1 MRRFPRRIRKYAGK
15 TRPVVSRPNEVACV
29 TGKSIQRGRVRNRE
43 NDIMTKKADDKQS
56 KLDSLRIDLAEIGD
70 EIWND
75 HQAANLD
82 DSNPSSASSQHG
94 AGATQHD
101 AHGDAVTSAQ
111 RPVRASKFRSREEIF
126 EHRMA
131 VMAHRRAQLDAHRNR
146 QARKWFAF
154 SSALIV
160 IGASGLGA
168 FYYRTADDWKFLS
181 SYSLDAPA
189 LQSVQTASAAGDG
202 GGSGGSSSSHFQ
214 NAEALALASSADLQ
228 QPVEEVVDMTAVEVP
243 RLPQV
248 EIEKAAEPVREPV
261 APSQPQEQAVP
272 PKQVVAELEPAPARP
287 APNFVKPTT
296 KRLVRIA
303 PTAMPAAPTTVYNL
317 NRSQSEATSRAATSE
332 LITVPVEAAKEEATQ
347 KIASLSPQVTTPQ
360 SATSSAGAIEIRS
373 DADDAAIESALSV
386 PPKSMQLGSSDLTE
400 DKTAKGMLSPLR
412 SQNGKAVSILL
423 ERGDK
428 LLLLGDIV
436 SARQLYQHAF
446 QQGDQFA
453 AARIGS
459 TYDPRIF
466 TQLGVQGLRPD
477 SKLAL
482 DWYNKAVDAGDESA
496 KQTARSLSRQINQP

>member
-1 MRRFPRRIRKYAGK
+1 M
-15 TRPVVSRPNEVACV
+15 
-29 TGKSIQRGRVRNRE
+29 
-43 NDIMTKKADDKQS
+43 DIMTKKADDKQS
-56 KLDSLRIDLAEIGD
+56 KLDSLRIELAEIGD

-82 DSNPSSASSQHG
+82 DSNPSSASSQRG
-94 AGATQHD
+94 AGAIQHVGHD
-101 AHGDAVTSAQ
+101 EAVTSAQ

-154 SSALIV
+154 TTALMF

-168 FYYRTADDWKFLS
+168 FYYRTAGDWKFLS
-181 SYSLDAPA
+181 SYSLDTPTLQLDTPTLQLDTPT

-202 GGSGGSSSSHFQ
+202 GALDGSSSSHFQ
-214 NAEALALASSADLQ
+214 NAEALALSSSADLQ
-228 QPVEEVVDMTAVEVP
+228 QPAEEVVDIPVVEVP
-243 RLPQV
+243 RLREV
-248 EIEKAAEPVREPV
+248 EIEKTAEPVREPV
-261 APSQPQEQAVP
+261 APSQSQ
-272 PKQVVAELEPAPARP
+272 KQVVAELQPARP
-287 APNFVKPTT
+287 VPNFVKPVA

-303 PTAMPAAPTTVYNL
+303 PTAMPAAPGTVYNL
-317 NRSQSEATSRAATSE
+317 NRSQSAAASRAATSE
-332 LITVPVEAAKEEATQ
+332 LIPVPVETAREEATQ
-347 KIASLSPQVTTPQ
+347 KIASLSPQVIAPKTATT
-360 SATSSAGAIEIRS
+360 SADTLETRP
-373 DADDAAIESALSV
+373 DAAIESALSV
-386 PPKSMQLGSSDLTE
+386 PAKSMQLGSSDLTE
-400 DKTAKGMLSPLR
+400 EKTAKGIPSPLR
-412 SQNGKAVSILL
+412 SQNGKAVSVLL
-423 ERGDK
+423 KRGDK

-446 QQGDQFA
+446 RQGDQFA

-466 TQLGVQGLRPD
+466 AQLGVQGLRPN

>member
-1 MRRFPRRIRKYAGK
+1 
-15 TRPVVSRPNEVACV
+15 
-29 TGKSIQRGRVRNRE
+29 
-43 NDIMTKKADDKQS
+43 MTKKADDNRS
-56 KLDSLRIDLAEIGD
+56 KLDSLRLDLAEVGD

-75 HQAANLD
+75 HQATNLD

-94 AGATQHD
+94 LRATQHGVRD
-101 AHGDAVTSAQ
+101 EVATSGQ
-111 RPVRASKFRSREEIF
+111 RPARASKFRSREEIF

-154 SSALIV
+154 STALMF

-168 FYYRTADDWKFLS
+168 FYYRTAGDWKFLS
-181 SYSLDAPA
+181 SYSLDTPA
-189 LQSVQTASAAGDG
+189 LESVQTASAAGDG
-202 GGSGGSSSSHFQ
+202 VALQGSSSSHFQ
-214 NAEALALASSADLQ
+214 DAEALALSASAEPQ
-228 QPVEEVVDMTAVEVP
+228 QPVEEVVDIPVVEVP
-243 RLPQV
+243 RLQEV
-248 EIEKAAEPVREPV
+248 EIKTPAEPVREPV
-261 APSQPQEQAVP
+261 APSQPQKQAVP
-272 PKQVVAELEPAPARP
+272 PKQVVAEVEQPTRP
-287 APNFVKPTT
+287 APNFVKPAA
-296 KRLVRIA
+296 KRLVRVA
-303 PTAMPAAPTTVYNL
+303 PTAMPAAPKIVYNL
-317 NRSQSEATSRAATSE
+317 NKSQSAAATSE
-332 LITVPVEAAKEEATQ
+332 LIMVPAETTVQEADQ
-347 KIASLSPQVTTPQ
+347 KVASVSPQVTAPKTITAP
-360 SATSSAGAIEIRS
+360 SASVETRPKT
-373 DADDAAIESALSV
+373 DDAAIESALSV
-386 PPKSMQLGSSDLTE
+386 PPKSMELGNSDLTE
-400 DKTAKGMLSPLR
+400 AKTAEGLLTPLR

-446 QQGDQFA
+446 QQGDHFA

-466 TQLGVQGLRPD
+466 AQLGVQGLRPD

>member
-1 MRRFPRRIRKYAGK
+1 
-15 TRPVVSRPNEVACV
+15 
-29 TGKSIQRGRVRNRE
+29 
-43 NDIMTKKADDKQS
+43 MTKKVDDKQS

-82 DSNPSSASSQHG
+82 DSNPSSASSQRG
-94 AGATQHD
+94 SGATQQD
-101 AHGDAVTSAQ
+101 AHGDAVTSVQ

-228 QPVEEVVDMTAVEVP
+228 QPVEEVVDITAVKVP
-243 RLPQV
+243 RLPEV

-261 APSQPQEQAVP
+261 APSQPQEQ
-272 PKQVVAELEPAPARP
+272 VVAELEPAPARP
-287 APNFVKPTT
+287 APNFVKPTA

-332 LITVPVEAAKEEATQ
+332 LITVPAEAAKEEAAQ
-347 KIASLSPQVTTPQ
+347 KIASLSPQVTTPK

-373 DADDAAIESALSV
+373 DSDDAAIESALSV

-466 TQLGVQGLRPD
+466 SQLGVQGLRPN

-496 KQTARSLSRQINQP
+496 KQTARSLSRQINKP

>member
-1 MRRFPRRIRKYAGK
+1 
-15 TRPVVSRPNEVACV
+15 
-29 TGKSIQRGRVRNRE
+29 
-43 NDIMTKKADDKQS
+43 MTKKVDDKQS

-82 DSNPSSASSQHG
+82 DSNPSSASSQRG
-94 AGATQHD
+94 SGATQQD
-101 AHGDAVTSAQ
+101 AHGDAVTSVQ

-228 QPVEEVVDMTAVEVP
+228 QPVEEVVDITAVKVP
-243 RLPQV
+243 RLPEV

-261 APSQPQEQAVP
+261 APSQPQEQ
-272 PKQVVAELEPAPARP
+272 VVAELEPAPARP
-287 APNFVKPTT
+287 APNFVKPTA

-332 LITVPVEAAKEEATQ
+332 LITVPAEAAKEEAAQ
-347 KIASLSPQVTTPQ
+347 KIASLSPQVTTPK
-360 SATSSAGAIEIRS
+360 SATSSAGAIEIRPDS
-373 DADDAAIESALSV
+373 DDAAIESALSV

-466 TQLGVQGLRPD
+466 SQLGVQGLRPN

-496 KQTARSLSRQINQP
+496 KQTARSLSRQINKP

>member
-1 MRRFPRRIRKYAGK
+1 
-15 TRPVVSRPNEVACV
+15 
-29 TGKSIQRGRVRNRE
+29 
-43 NDIMTKKADDKQS
+43 MTKKADDKRS
-56 KLDSLRIDLAEIGD
+56 KLDSLRLDLAEIGD

-75 HQAANLD
+75 HQATNLD

-101 AHGDAVTSAQ
+101 ARDGIATSAQ
-111 RPVRASKFRSREEIF
+111 RPARASKFRSREEIF

-154 SSALIV
+154 TGALMF

-168 FYYRTADDWKFLS
+168 FYYRTVDDWQFLS
-181 SYSLDAPA
+181 SYSLLDTPA
-189 LQSVQTASAAGDG
+189 LQGIQTASASGDG
-202 GGSGGSSSSHFQ
+202 DALDGSSSSHFQ
-214 NAEALALASSADLQ
+214 NAEKLALSSSVELQ
-228 QPVEEVVDMTAVEVP
+228 QPVEEVVDIPVVEVP
-243 RLPQV
+243 RLPEV
-248 EIEKAAEPVREPV
+248 EIETTAEAVREPV
-261 APSQPQEQAVP
+261 APPQPQ
-272 PKQVVAELEPAPARP
+272 KQVVAELEPAKP
-287 APNFVKPTT
+287 APNFVKPAA

-303 PTAMPAAPTTVYNL
+303 PTAMPAAPEIVYNL
-317 NRSQSEATSRAATSE
+317 NKSTTAATTSE
-332 LITVPVEAAKEEATQ
+332 LIMVPVEPVTLEATQ
-347 KIASLSPQVTTPQ
+347 KIANLSPQVTTPKNT
-360 SATSSAGAIEIRS
+360 APPAGSVDTRP
-373 DADDAAIESALSV
+373 DAEDAAIETALSV
-386 PPKSMQLGSSDLTE
+386 PPKSMELGNSDLTE

-412 SQNGKAVSILL
+412 SQNGKAVSVLL
-423 ERGDK
+423 KRGDK

-446 QQGDQFA
+446 RQGDQFA

-466 TQLGVQGLRPD
+466 AQLGVQGLQPD

-496 KQTARSLSRQINQP
+496 KQTAQSLSRQISQP